1 MNGKMS
7 QYRVA
12 TFEPC
17 QIAEQQFRP
26 GMNEVAES
34 LFSLKNESLGPRVF
48 LLTNVI
54 TTGQYA
60 ISPDA
65 RRGPRPGRPPA
76 RIPEV
81 RQADRRSFAPH
92 SGAGQ
97 GACL

>member
-1 MNGKMS
+1 MKDKMS

-26 GMNEVAES
+26 GMNKVAES
-34 LFSLKNESLGPRVF
+34 LFSLENESLGLRVS

-54 TTGQYA
+54 TTGQHVS
-60 ISPDA
+60 SPDA
-65 RRGPRPGRPPA
+65 RRGPRPSWPPA

-81 RQADRRSFAPH
+81 RQADRRSFVPH

-97 GACL
+97 